1 VGNAEVPE
9 NNMPIIVYEQIFRFD
24 VSMNDS
30 FRMRVFDGYELGV
43 DVRQMKKGTN
53 YV

>member
-1 VGNAEVPE
+1 
-9 NNMPIIVYEQIFRFD
+9 MPIVVYEQVFRFD

-30 FRMRVFDGYELGV
+30 FRMRAFDGYELGV
-43 DVRQMKKGTN
+43 DVRQVKKGTN